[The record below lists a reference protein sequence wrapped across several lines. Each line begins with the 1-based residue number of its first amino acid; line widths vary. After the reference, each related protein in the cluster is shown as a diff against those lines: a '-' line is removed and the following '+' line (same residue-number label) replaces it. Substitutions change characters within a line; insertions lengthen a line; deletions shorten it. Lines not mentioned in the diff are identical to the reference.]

1 MKENTVR
8 KELNVL
14 IPFPSSGK
22 LTNRQ
27 IDNRLDKIAALKQ
40 QEKELKEAREALE
53 QEVQEALGTAELL
66 ETRRYKV
73 RYTTVTSSRFDSK
86 AFKAEKP
93 KIYAQYMKQLT
104 TRRFSFTTI

>member
-22 LTNRQ
+22 LTDRQ
-27 IDNRLDKIAALKQ
+27 IDNRLDKISALKQ

-53 QEVQEALGTAELL
+53 REVQDALGTAELL
-66 ETRRYKV
+66 ETRHYKV

-86 AFKAEKP
+86 AFKAAKP
-93 KIYAQYMKQLT
+93 KLYAQFVKQSIA
-104 TRRFSFTTI
+104 RRFSFTTI